1 LETYGWSVWWDRNI
15 PTGGPFNTVI
25 RQELA
30 AARCAIIVWSE
41 QSVESEWVQAE
52 AAEAKQQNKYL
63 PIKINES
70 DIPLGFT
77 QRTFQSL
84 ANWEAGVEHAGFA
97 QLLKDVERLVKSPPK
112 RVEFGPKFWWKR
124 VHPIWLI
131 STPAILAAVAVIGL
145 MLWPIP
151 VRVLVELTT
160 DRMEFEIGT
169 TEQGKTMLGGFDLQS
184 LTIEKF
190 SELALEP
197 TTVEVADPLQYQDET
212 DDFPPSAWKRLTITG
227 HKAMLGAKD
236 QTRHPKVTVVGLNTS
251 GQGTIHFDPMAVAQG
266 TRVTLKARGGK
277 KEALTIQVTGQDTI
291 TLPID
296 KPFEL
301 IAAHAELRDIELPV
315 RQHDEMT
322 YRVTL
327 PEQASWI
334 EITALPGGPIF
345 SPTFVLGPSATSFFK
360 GIPAVTMDFTEQ
372 DPSGERISALTGQ
385 GTISFPDY
393 PHLGSVPLN
402 EGEAIGL
409 EQLDKFTIER
419 VAFSP
424 GGGGMNVIGYGMVK
438 RVRTKRGEIPIQHSL
453 SALDALWHNARLAMS
468 AAIVSAVFTA
478 SLGAYRPW
486 KEFKR

>member
-1 LETYGWSVWWDRNI
+1 
-15 PTGGPFNTVI
+15 
-25 RQELA
+25 
-30 AARCAIIVWSE
+30 
-41 QSVESEWVQAE
+41 
-52 AAEAKQQNKYL
+52 
-63 PIKINES
+63 
-70 DIPLGFT
+70 
-77 QRTFQSL
+77 
-84 ANWEAGVEHAGFA
+84 
-97 QLLKDVERLVKSPPK
+97 
-112 RVEFGPKFWWKR
+112 
-124 VHPIWLI
+124 
-131 STPAILAAVAVIGL
+131 
-145 MLWPIP
+145 
-151 VRVLVELTT
+151 
-160 DRMEFEIGT
+160 
-169 TEQGKTMLGGFDLQS
+169 
-184 LTIEKF
+184 
-190 SELALEP
+190 
-197 TTVEVADPLQYQDET
+197 
-212 DDFPPSAWKRLTITG
+212 
-227 HKAMLGAKD
+227 
-236 QTRHPKVTVVGLNTS
+236 
-251 GQGTIHFDPMAVAQG
+251 MAVAQG

-277 KEALTIQVTGQDTI
+277 KEALTIQVTGQDAI

-453 SALDALWHNARLAMS
+453 TALDALWHNARLAMS

-478 SLGAYRPW
+478 SLGAYRLW